1 MSRITKI
8 EKYAALW
15 LNSQGWEIEQI
26 SQELTL
32 THNQIKNIVKKP
44 KTENVASNSDSNK
57 HKLPNS
63 KNLMITESQAGTH
76 KVSIM
81 TKAASEINDE
91 NRKQI
96 LAQKH
101 KDSSNYIYKPNG

>member
-1 MSRITKI
+1 MSKITKI
-8 EKYAALW
+8 QRYAVLW
-15 LNSQGWEIEQI
+15 LNSQGWDIAQI

-32 THNQIKNIVKKP
+32 TNNQIKNIVKKN
-44 KTENVASNSDSNK
+44 KTEDVQSAAVSDK
-57 HKLPNS
+57 PKLPNS